1 MANQILRIFGRA
13 FSCRQLACIA
23 AVFFLFFSANN
34 VGAATL
40 DPQAIFADFT
50 KSLPTF
56 SGPDIEFAKEGQD
69 IYSKK
74 IELFETNV
82 VFTVFKLN
90 DKASL
95 AVTIEKISLG
105 RILDKLEET
114 PLDAFLLENV
124 VIIYD
129 PNRDSG
135 LQSIS
140 ADKFPDQVKTV
151 LEKNGKEFF
160 LRKGL
165 NLIAKINTQNEL
177 DEVLKSLQEIGL
189 PLDNLVLQSCFGKNS
204 QHLITRKGTW
214 NKPLG
219 IDLPITDPTIAIRKE
234 VETKNKVKKTTL
246 FQMVWGKIQIE
257 KEDYFLFAERSQST
271 EAKNNGIALALNGKT
286 MSLKTIAALLN
297 ALPEKPLS
305 VTGLDR
311 LPLDSLTISN
321 PKWKSMP
328 NKNSFPDTKDFLLAL
343 STSPAINL
351 PNDQIKGPKLVING
365 TGEVLQHQLAS
376 LVLDVSKAGL
386 HCNAS
391 LSNLKVGPISMG
403 SARFDLELS
412 AQVAK
417 MNFSGETGFTVKDFD
432 VAKQQLAIFIAPKN
446 LSFKAR
452 ATLAN
457 IGLGSL
463 EGTSEKLQLDS
474 ANNFKLHFTLLDE
487 TVNLLLETG
496 VDAYCAVKDKLL
508 QAGVVFTEPDKLV
521 KAIEF
526 KDMFDKETWE
536 DIGDQAKGIYTN
548 TQKTVISIAAGT
560 SAAIMGFESAAA
572 ATGKKAADLVEKIG
586 DGIGYVANKLNP
598 FKKKAKSKSK
608 AKEEK
613 KPRTPFE
620 YEIVYNSDW
629 VRDQAHR
636 CETSSS
642 AGSHAEGPVLRD
654 LKNGDYL
661 YSEMVKALSK
671 PGFNKILAANVPP
684 YPEKNNFI
692 SKKQPQP
699 WWEVDLGKP
708 VPVGA
713 ILIKAG
719 GSLKFKRDFS
729 PGALSLLRQTM
740 KFLQAQKDEL
750 AKDGISD
757 TILAVSATVKGNEL
771 MNPNNKN
778 VKWFKISKSTELAII
793 RPMAGSSQHK
803 QALDKAA
810 GIRKTTDLMRKTK
823 KLLEL
828 TKLNEQLVEATPKIR
843 YLRLF
848 KTGNAVLGIENFSVV
863 HAKDATVKIFN
874 QE

>member
-1 MANQILRIFGRA
+1 MANQILRVYDRA

-56 SGPDIEFAKEGQD
+56 SRPDIEFTKEGQD

-90 DKASL
+90 NKASL

-234 VETKNKVKKTTL
+234 IETKNKVKKTTL

-297 ALPEKPLS
+297 ALPGKPLS

-351 PNDQIKGPKLVING
+351 PNDQIKGPKLIING
-365 TGEVLQHQLAS
+365 TGEVLHHQLAS

-403 SARFDLELS
+403 SAKFALELS
-412 AQVAK
+412 AKVAK
-417 MNFSGETGFTVKDFD
+417 MNLSGETGFTVKDFD
-432 VAKQQLAIFIAPKN
+432 VAKQQLAISIAPKK

-452 ATLAN
+452 ATLAG

-463 EGTSEKLQLDS
+463 EGISERMQLDS
-474 ANNFKLHFTLLDE
+474 ANNFKLHFTLFDE
-487 TVNLLLETG
+487 TVSKLLETG
-496 VDAYCAVKDKLL
+496 VDAYCAVKDKLS

-526 KDMFDKETWE
+526 NKMFAKETWE
-536 DIGDQAKGIYTN
+536 DVGDQAKGIYTN

-560 SAAIMGFESAAA
+560 SAALSGFESAAA
-572 ATGKKAADLVEKIG
+572 ATGKKAAGLVEKIG

-598 FKKKAKSKSK
+598 FKKKSKSK

-629 VRDQAHR
+629 VVDQAHR
-636 CETSSS
+636 CKTSSS
-642 AGSHAEGPVLRD
+642 AGLHPEGPVLRD

-671 PGFNKILAANVPP
+671 PGVNKFSAAKVPP
-684 YPEKNNFI
+684 YPEKNHFI

-699 WWEVDLGKP
+699 WWEVDLGKL

-729 PGALSLLRQTM
+729 PSAPPFLSQIM
-740 KFLQAQKDEL
+740 KFMREQKDEL
-750 AKDGISD
+750 AKNGISD
-757 TILAVSATVKGNEL
+757 TILAVSATVKGDEL
-771 MNPNNKN
+771 MNPKNKN
-778 VKWFKISKSTELAII
+778 VKWFKISKGSELAII
-793 RPMAGSSQHK
+793 RPMAGSSQHN
-803 QALDKAA
+803 QALAKAA
-810 GIRKTTDLMRKTK
+810 GIRKTTNLKDKTK
-823 KLLEL
+823 KFLEL
-828 TKLNEQLVEATPKIR
+828 TKLNEQLVNATPKIR

-848 KTGNAVLGIENFSVV
+848 KTGKAVLGIDNFSVV